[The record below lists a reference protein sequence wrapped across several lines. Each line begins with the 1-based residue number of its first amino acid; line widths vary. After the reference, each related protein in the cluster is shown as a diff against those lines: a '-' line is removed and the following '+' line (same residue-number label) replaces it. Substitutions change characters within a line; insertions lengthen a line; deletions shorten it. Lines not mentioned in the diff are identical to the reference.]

1 MGMNSV
7 DSRYWPEPLGKIY
20 VVRRGGKHTDMNLL
34 EFLNKTALVFGKQTI
49 SILDTQRSE
58 EVDDDVLLDIPHLT
72 QSFVLK
78 APKKRK

>member
-1 MGMNSV
+1 
-7 DSRYWPEPLGKIY
+7 
-20 VVRRGGKHTDMNLL
+20 L

-58 EVDDDVLLDIPHLT
+58 EVDDDVLLDIPPLT